1 MICMGIHLKTL
12 AVPVLL
18 LILLTNPVSG
28 ASAVQEVRVTV
39 PESVEIMVLW
49 KGEEVGNSFTLT
61 ATVEPGKEYTWPGG
75 PQGLQIKDLSN
86 VPIDLYIKA
95 EGDLQGPETIPIQNL
110 KYANYGTNLPKTPLT
125 TTYTPVRKNWTARDE
140 RNAVVPADIY
150 LTIPPFTAPGEY
162 RVKIYHLAIKSPT

>member
-1 MICMGIHLKTL
+1 MGFQLRTL
-12 AVPVLL
+12 AVAALL

-61 ATVEPGKEYTWPGG
+61 ATVEPGREYTWPGG

-110 KYANYGTNLPKTPLT
+110 KYANYGTNLPQTPLT
-125 TTYTPVRKNWTARDE
+125 TTYTPVRRGWVVKSDEESLIPVDLHLTVPPGTAAGVYSVRIYHI
-140 RNAVVPADIY
+140 AVKS
-150 LTIPPFTAPGEY
+150 PGE
-162 RVKIYHLAIKSPT
+162 P